1 MRRLCIKLSHYSNL
15 NQVINQWEMTAS
27 EVPKKD
33 YKPRTNAVS
42 FYGREKFVRETLNS
56 GSGMCDTTKKDKVM
70 PIHFYKVAL
79 CGTSSTAEHNTLS
92 STVVS
97 VQKGKKRRLSSEED
111 QSSAPLSKRQSLS
124 AEDLDLLNSY

>member
-1 MRRLCIKLSHYSNL
+1 
-15 NQVINQWEMTAS
+15 
-27 EVPKKD
+27 
-33 YKPRTNAVS
+33 
-42 FYGREKFVRETLNS
+42 
-56 GSGMCDTTKKDKVM
+56 MCDTTKKDKVM

-79 CGTSSTAEHNTLS
+79 CGTSSTAEHNTVS

-124 AEDLDLLNSY
+124 ALSAEDLDLLNSYWVDTDMWHLCNAFLCEEHDTEMLLVWVFTIKK